1 MMKAKWIAAVALSL
15 LPVVSAWADSGQ
27 VFSTRDGAI
36 RGFDPVAYHTEQKP
50 VKGSKDFTFD
60 YKGATWRFSSAEN
73 LELFR
78 ADPERYAPAYGGY
91 CAFGMSRGYAVDTDP
106 RAFTI
111 VDGTLYLNHNLS
123 VRRTWSKDI
132 PGNIAKADA
141 NWPSVSASL

>member
-1 MMKAKWIAAVALSL
+1 MKTKWIAAVALSL
-15 LPVVSAWADSGQ
+15 LPVLSAWADSGQ

-36 RGFDPVAYHTEQKP
+36 RGYDPVAYHTEQKP
-50 VKGSKDFTFD
+50 VKGSKEFTLD
-60 YKGATWRFSSAEN
+60 YNGATWRFSSAGN

-78 ADPERYAPAYGGY
+78 ADPEKYAPAYGGY

-111 VDGTLYLNHNLS
+111 VEGKLYLNHNLS

-141 NWPSVSASL
+141 NWPSVSATL

>member
-1 MMKAKWIAAVALSL
+1 MKTTWIAAAALSL
-15 LPVVSAWADSGQ
+15 LPVLTAWADSGQ
-27 VFSTRDGAI
+27 VFSTKAGAI
-36 RGFDPVAYHTEQKP
+36 RGYDPVAYHLEQKP
-50 VKGSKDFTFD
+50 VKGKKEITFD
-60 YKGATWRFSSAEN
+60 YNGATWRFSSEAN

-78 ADPERYAPAYGGY
+78 ADPERYAPVYGGY

-111 VDGTLYLNHNLS
+111 VDGKLYLNHNLS

>member
-1 MMKAKWIAAVALSL
+1 MKTTWIAVAALSL
-15 LPVVSAWADSGQ
+15 LPVLTAWADSGQ
-27 VFSTRDGAI
+27 VFSTKAGAI
-36 RGFDPVAYHTEQKP
+36 RGYDPVAYHLEQKP
-50 VKGSKDFTFD
+50 VKGKKDITFD
-60 YKGATWRFSSAEN
+60 YNGAIWRFSSEAN

-111 VDGTLYLNHNLS
+111 VDGKLYLNHNLA

-141 NWPSVSASL
+141 NWLSLSASL